1 MSKIDLIREW
11 LEDHPSEL
19 KDIEYDLDHWDVR
32 YELPWDFD
40 EEFFEIFKDRMEVAR
55 AVCFGQMNWNDP
67 YITLDIYGNVK
78 TLNEYEFDDLI
89 MSNIDDVAETLAD
102 LDDDIGNYI
111 NIPPELEAI
120 IGIRSDN
127 RRPKARKPAKK
138 KTVKK
143 KPAIKSRS
151 IRKKPARLKAKP
163 KAKRK

>member
-11 LEDHPSEL
+11 LEDHPGKL
-19 KDIEYDLDHWDVR
+19 KDIENDLDSWDGR
-32 YELPWDFD
+32 YELPWVFD
-40 EEFFEIFKDRMEVAR
+40 EDFFNIFPDRTELAR
-55 AVCFGQMNWNDP
+55 AVCFGKMNWNDP
-67 YITLDIYGNVK
+67 YITLDGYGNIK
-78 TLNEYEFDDLI
+78 TLSEDEYYDLI
-89 MSNIDDVAETLAD
+89 MDNIDDVAETLAD
-102 LDDDIGNYI
+102 LDDEIGNYI

-143 KPAIKSRS
+143 KPTIKSRS

-163 KAKRK
+163 KTRRK